1 MIEQRTKFENAIS
14 ALRDLLSQDVNDED
28 KFQSWFEEHSIVMDS
43 LNFSSAIPHPSLK
56 AFNGET
62 FIPDFLV
69 QLLNETWEIFEL
81 KLPYEKVLK
90 NKDRR
95 NTFYAKVYEY
105 CQQCF
110 EYSEFFAD
118 SANRQNFERDNG
130 FSIPSTPRSKLIIGR
145 DNGLNRF
152 ELNKK
157 IDQFSNPID
166 VLTYDDIIRH
176 LEFDKLKVLG
186 KYENVKGLAI
196 HVVAKIEASG
206 AQNSILSF
214 GSNGDSNSL
223 LIFVNDSGQLCYTL
237 KDKNGKEITQ
247 TVDKDLS
254 KLEFGKSMYFVF
266 EFGFGADYTIC
277 SVEVNGNYG
286 SVMRTE
292 AMDIDIEDLN
302 GNLVIGSNFN
312 GSSDSDF
319 ELYEFIVWPKTFT
332 LDTRLGIRKDVIHQF
347 INNTEIP
354 DSRLVFYDNRFMYK
368 NSNVNFDKNPECK
381 ESDLVQTKNLNQPG
395 FLTKGVKKGEL
406 FIPVFYDQS
415 K

>member
-1 MIEQRTKFENAIS
+1 MIEQRTKFENAIL
-14 ALRDLLSQDVNDED
+14 ALRDLLSQDSNDEYM
-28 KFQSWFEEHSIVMDS
+28 FQSWFEEHTIVMDS

-56 AFNGET
+56 AYNDET

-90 NKDRR
+90 EKERR

-118 SANRQNFERDNG
+118 STNRQNFERDNG
-130 FSIPSTPRSKLIIGR
+130 FPIPSPPRSKLIIGR
-145 DNGLNRF
+145 DNGLDRF
-152 ELNKK
+152 ELNKR
-157 IDQFSNPID
+157 IDQFSNSID
-166 VLTYDDIIRH
+166 ILTYDDIIRQ

-186 KYENVKGLAI
+186 KYEDVKGLAI
-196 HVVAKIEASG
+196 HVVAKIEVSG
-206 AQNSILSF
+206 EQNSILSF

-223 LIFVNDSGQLCYTL
+223 LIFVNDSGQLCYSL

-266 EFGFGADYTIC
+266 EFGFGSDYTIC
-277 SVEVNGNYG
+277 NVEVNGNYG
-286 SVMRTE
+286 SVIRTGV
-292 AMDIDIEDLN
+292 MDMDIEDLN
-302 GNLVIGSNFN
+302 GNLVIGSNFDGTSN
-312 GSSDSDF
+312 SDF
-319 ELYEFIVWPKTFT
+319 ELYEFIIWPKTFT
-332 LDTRLGIRKDVIHQF
+332 LDTRLGIRKDVINRF
-347 INNTEIP
+347 INNLEIP
-354 DSRLVFYDNRFMYK
+354 DSRLVFYDNRFIYK
-368 NSNVNFDKNPECK
+368 NSNINFDKNSDCK
-381 ESDLVQTKNLNQPG
+381 ESDLVQTKNISQPG
-395 FLTKGVKKGEL
+395 FLTEGVKKGEL